1 MGIVIRRSGYTAIL
15 SYLGFF
21 IGYVNMLWLFPYIFQ
36 PEEIGLIRL
45 MIAVSTMFA
54 TLASFGGSQVA
65 TKFFPYFAE
74 TIQRRSAFF
83 KFLCGIAIAGAII
96 FIAVFTCFH
105 TNIIDIYS
113 KKSPLFITYL
123 WYLIP
128 LTTSLVL
135 YGIIEAFVVVQKY
148 PLVPA
153 LLREV
158 YTRALLTIAALAFL
172 ATLISFSGFIELVC
186 LLYCIS
192 PIILFFY
199 AHNKGLVIF
208 TGTVQDIH
216 RKEINEI
223 AQFGMFAF
231 LGNAGATLLAN
242 IDSVVLSAY
251 SGLVSTGIYGI
262 AFFIAV
268 IIEIPKRSLSQVLI
282 PLVVQANKDF
292 DIKTLNVLY
301 KKSSLNQFLIG
312 TAIFLAVWL
321 NIDNLFSLIPNG
333 DIYREGKWVVF
344 LISFA
349 KLFDM
354 LTGINAEIIGT
365 SRYYKIDL
373 LFFSIISIIG
383 ISLNFILIPI
393 YGIVG
398 AALAV
403 LLSTVLYNTTRFIF
417 IAVVMKIQPFSKKT
431 LIAMICT
438 LFTFGVLSIV
448 PSFNGTIIDIGL
460 RTILIGIIF
469 GGLVLNLNISEDI
482 SQTVRK
488 IVARFNLLH
497 IV

>member
-21 IGYVNMLWLFPYIFQ
+21 IGYVNMLWLFPYVFR

-45 MIAVSTMFA
+45 LLAVSTLFA

-65 TKFFPYFAE
+65 TKYFPYFAD
-74 TIQRRSAFF
+74 TIQRRSAFL
-83 KFLCGIAIAGAII
+83 KLLCGVALAGVLI
-96 FIAVFTCFH
+96 FTVVFTGLH
-105 TNIIDIYS
+105 NNIINIYS
-113 KKSPLFITYL
+113 QKSPLFITYL
-123 WYLIP
+123 WYLLP
-128 LTTSLVL
+128 LTASLVF
-135 YGIIEAFVVVQKY
+135 YSIIEAFVVVQRY
-148 PLVPA
+148 PLVPT

-158 YTRALLTIAALAFL
+158 YTRALLTIATLAFL
-172 ATLISFSGFIELVC
+172 AALISFSGFIGLVC
-186 LLYCIS
+186 LLYCIL

-199 AHNKGLVIF
+199 ARNKGLVPF
-208 TGTVQDIH
+208 TGTVRDIH

-223 AQFGMFAF
+223 AQFGTFAF

-282 PLVVQANKDF
+282 PLVVQANKDH
-292 DIKTLNVLY
+292 DIKTLNMLY
-301 KKSSLNQFLIG
+301 KKSSINQFLIG
-312 TAIFLAVWL
+312 TVIFLVIWL
-321 NIDNLFSLIPNG
+321 NIDNLFLLIPHGN
-333 DIYREGKWVVF
+333 IYREGKWVVF

-354 LTGINAEIIGT
+354 LTGINAEIVGT

-393 YGIVG
+393 YGIIG
-398 AALAV
+398 AAFAV
-403 LLSTVLYNTTRFIF
+403 LISTILYNSTRFIF
-417 IAVVMKIQPFSKKT
+417 IAAVMKIQPFTKNS
-431 LIAMICT
+431 LIAAICALLT
-438 LFTFGVLSIV
+438 YGVLSIV
-448 PSFNGTIIDIGL
+448 PSFSGTIIDIGL

-469 GGLVLNLNISEDI
+469 GGLVLSLNVSEDI

-488 IVARFNLLH
+488 IVARFNPLH
-497 IV
+497 